1 MLKAVAT
8 AGILAVLL
16 SAAVLA
22 VSPLG
27 PSGPTAPTGPG
38 TTQAGNLTV
47 SLRVNPETLNNASNG
62 RWVTARLN
70 FSEEVARD
78 VDNASLRLEGIAADR
93 MQVLDNTSVMAKF
106 PRAELIAILP
116 IGVDVQVCLTGTLKD
131 GRTFE
136 SCDTI
141 RVIGRP

>member
-8 AGILAVLL
+8 VGILAVLL
-16 SAAVLA
+16 SAAALA
-22 VSPLG
+22 LSSLG
-27 PSGPTAPTGPG
+27 PSGPTAPSGPG
-38 TTQAGNLTV
+38 STQAGNLTV
-47 SLRVNPETLNNASNG
+47 SLRVNPETLNNASHG

-70 FSEEVARD
+70 FSDEVARD

-106 PRAELIAILP
+106 PRAELIAKLP
-116 IGVDVQVCLTGTLKD
+116 VGEDVQVCLTGTLKD
-131 GRTFE
+131 GRTFD